1 LQETE
6 PKAKGPPPT
15 PKAQEPKAAGPPTKA
30 GERMYH
36 IGRNVTWVNPT
47 PEQLQQAQREFEQ
60 EEDLR
65 RRRREAED
73 KAAREERKERRTR
86 EEKAERSGKKPKTEA
101 APETKMAEAKPTPKS
116 QQVLTRPAAAVP
128 LVEPKAKPKKEHPAD
143 SECTFTDTYVW
154 ESEEEEAV
162 EQDTIV
168 DYF

>member
-1 LQETE
+1 MQETE

-15 PKAQEPKAAGPPTKA
+15 PKAQEPKAAGPPAKA

-36 IGRNVTWVNPT
+36 IGRNVTLVNPT

-128 LVEPKAKPKKEHPAD
+128 PVEPKRRRKNIHQIVSTLSRTRTCGNLRKKKRWSKTPL
-143 SECTFTDTYVW
+143 
-154 ESEEEEAV
+154 
-162 EQDTIV
+162 
-168 DYF
+168 